1 MKITTVN
8 DKRIPLQDVRDGA
21 IFKYNSNYYMK
32 LEWEYAEYFPQ
43 YDNGERP
50 TVVNLEDGSLACLVD
65 TTLVEVVD
73 AELKVKG

>member
-1 MKITTVN
+1 MRITTVN

-21 IFKYNSNYYMK
+21 ILKYNNDYYMK
-32 LEWEYAEYFPQ
+32 LEYQYAEYFPQ

-50 TVVNLEDGSLACLVD
+50 TVVDLKDGSLACFID

-73 AELKVKG
+73 AELRIKE

>member
-1 MKITTVN
+1 MRITTVN
-8 DKRIPLQDVRDGA
+8 DKRIPLQDVRDGT

-73 AELKVKG
+73 AELRIKG